1 MEEHYYL
8 LRPLGLLLLAKLNR
22 GRFVGAMV
30 ALYVIATAW
39 RQLALQISDPEFV
52 YPRFDTRVSGL
63 ILGGLLAIWI
73 QPGAP
78 AWFRER
84 FANAVGVLALVVLCA
99 AAAQQPYESGGSLIW
114 GTIPAEWAT
123 ACPIASVAAHPV
135 SYLRESAFSLSAH
148 RA

>member
-1 MEEHYYL
+1 VEEHYYL

-63 ILGGLLAIWI
+63 ILGGLW
-73 QPGAP
+73 QFGSNP
-78 AWFRER
+78 ALLRGF
-84 FANAVGVLALVVLCA
+84 V
-99 AAAQQPYESGGSLIW
+99 SGLQMQWGSS
-114 GTIPAEWAT
+114 P
-123 ACPIASVAAHPV
+123 
-135 SYLRESAFSLSAH
+135 
-148 RA
+148 